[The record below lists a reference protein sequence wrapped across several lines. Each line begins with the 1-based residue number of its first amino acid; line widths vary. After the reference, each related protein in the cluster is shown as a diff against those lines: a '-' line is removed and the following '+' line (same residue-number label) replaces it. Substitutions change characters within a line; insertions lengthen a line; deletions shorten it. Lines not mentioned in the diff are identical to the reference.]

1 MIRAAAQQIE
11 PAVDRPVHPD
21 APQLREQV
29 RALIVEV
36 RIIPSPADPKAVPRP
51 SLAGV
56 MRATGLVE
64 RRALKT
70 TKAPDALASGASVF
84 WLRGQDL
91 NLRPSG
97 YEPDELPG
105 CSTPRRGR
113 VPVGDAADGLI
124 VMGECRDD
132 LCGPGGDRLSRVLRH
147 STMGAET
154 FDGRVRDGI
163 GSCRL
168 AKATRPAK
176 IVVGSDGGC
185 IGFRVGAR
193 PPGVG
198 GLVGHGLMRAIKPNE
213 RLVPV
218 SYTHCCASTPGLSTW
233 WSSTALQG
241 ELVSRWVSS
250 LDAFSSYPV
259 RT

>member
-1 MIRAAAQQIE
+1 MSLTSYRAAPPRAGGRA
-11 PAVDRPVHPD
+11 PCGADRPGIG
-21 APQLREQV
+21 REE
-29 RALIVEV
+29 R
-36 RIIPSPADPKAVPRP
+36 
-51 SLAGV
+51 
-56 MRATGLVE
+56 MGL
-64 RRALKT
+64 
-70 TKAPDALASGASVF
+70 
-84 WLRGQDL
+84 
-91 NLRPSG
+91 
-97 YEPDELPG
+97 
-105 CSTPRRGR
+105 
-113 VPVGDAADGLI
+113 
-124 VMGECRDD
+124 DD
-132 LCGPGGDRLSRVLRH
+132 LGGPGGDRLSRVLRH

-176 IVVGSDGGC
+176 IVRRAARAWEQARRRRLGVCRETTRAVARRGSGC
-185 IGFRVGAR
+185 EA
-193 PPGVG
+193 
-198 GLVGHGLMRAIKPNE
+198 LVLAPAPSLGDGHGLMRAIKPDE

-218 SYTHCCASTPGLSTW
+218 SCTHCCASTPGLSTW

>member
-1 MIRAAAQQIE
+1 MQKHLCWGGMRLMGVPAPTARGRLQWNGPISE
-11 PAVDRPVHPD
+11 PVRGGDVQVD
-21 APQLREQV
+21 
-29 RALIVEV
+29 
-36 RIIPSPADPKAVPRP
+36 
-51 SLAGV
+51 AGQEDS
-56 MRATGLVE
+56 GLS
-64 RRALKT
+64 RT
-70 TKAPDALASGASVF
+70 TKAPDALASGASVV

-198 GLVGHGLMRAIKPNE
+198 GVGHGLMRAIKPNE